1 MLATLR
7 AALVGIPATIWY
19 GTRIL
24 WNVRKGGER
33 ARCACEE
40 LPRRWAQTMCRGAG
54 VRVELENADVIDPD
68 RPQVLVANH
77 VSWFDVLA
85 LAAYLPGKY
94 RFVAK
99 KELASIPFF
108 GPSWVACGH
117 IGIDRSDRASA
128 IRSLEEA
135 RMKLERDRPTV
146 ILFPEGTRSRDGRL
160 LPFKKG
166 AFVLAL
172 QTGVEVVPAAITGSR
187 EVMAKGSFRIRPG
200 TVRVRFGRPLD
211 TEGLEVEDRGE
222 RPDRAR
228 TAVADL
234 LAAAEG
240 DRLPGP
246 APAPTPSDPSPNE
259 EA

>member
-1 MLATLR
+1 MIATLR
-7 AALVGIPATIWY
+7 AALVAIPATIWY

-40 LPRRWAQTMCRGAG
+40 LPRTWAQVLCRGAG
-54 VRVELENADVIDPD
+54 VRVELEGEEIIDPD

-85 LAAYLPGKY
+85 LAAYIPGKY

-146 ILFPEGTRSRDGRL
+146 ILFPEGTRSKDGRL

-172 QTGVEVVPAAITGSR
+172 QTGVEVIPAAITGSR
-187 EVMAKGSFRIRPG
+187 EIMGKGSFRIRPG
-200 TVRVRFGRPLD
+200 TVRIRFGRPLD
-211 TEGLEVEDRGE
+211 TEGLDVEDRGVLTQRARAAVSGLLGAPE
-222 RPDRAR
+222 VVRPD
-228 TAVADL
+228 
-234 LAAAEG
+234 G
-240 DRLPGP
+240 G
-246 APAPTPSDPSPNE
+246 APAPPEPSTNE
-259 EA
+259 ER